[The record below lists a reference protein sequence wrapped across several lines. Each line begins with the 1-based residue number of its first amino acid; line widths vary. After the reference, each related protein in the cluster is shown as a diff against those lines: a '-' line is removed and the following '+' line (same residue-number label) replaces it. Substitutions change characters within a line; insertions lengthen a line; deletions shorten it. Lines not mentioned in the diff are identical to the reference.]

1 MSGGTNSSHS
11 VQREFLSGG
20 IPMTYRASHPQAAP
34 EAGLAF
40 EAVIFLNL
48 ALDKD
53 TILPHSHLHS
63 DSSNFN

>member
-1 MSGGTNSSHS
+1 MAD
-11 VQREFLSGG
+11 
-20 IPMTYRASHPQAAP
+20 RASHPQAAP
-34 EAGLAF
+34 EAGQAF

-53 TILPHSHLHS
+53 TIFPHSHSHP